1 MAEPHD
7 WPLEQSARGTLR
19 PFLSDVVGYLLAL
32 FSDPEEAQRA
42 QHALKDQGVPD
53 GDVRLYDSEEIQRI
67 ASRLQQEQSFLAKAI
82 NEIVVDHQIRE
93 RWAAA
98 AREGGSHLWVYAPTR
113 ERATRLVGLLADCH
127 YELLHYL
134 GEGGVETVEGT
145 VGSTLTDQGNG
156 RQDPGRPQRP
166 ALRL

>member
-1 MAEPHD
+1 MFE
-7 WPLEQSARGTLR
+7 
-19 PFLSDVVGYLLAL
+19 
-32 FSDPEEAQRA
+32 DPEEALRA
-42 QHALKDQGVPD
+42 QRGLRDQGVPEAEL
-53 GDVRLYDSEEIQRI
+53 RLYDAEQTLGI
-67 ASRLQQEQSFLAKAI
+67 ASRLQQERSIVAKAI
-82 NEIVVDHQIRE
+82 NEVVVDHQVRE

-156 RQDPGRPQRP
+156 QQDPDDDSDHH
-166 ALRL
+166 